1 MMALYHQNTTLLY
14 PNHRITSF
22 SARAKSNA
30 PPTPHGPRGDPSNP
44 RSISFTLL
52 DTNASCARCLASR
65 VCSTVVAID
74 DSVASSAL
82 GSPATAGACACIDPP
97 GSSRC
102 RNACRKTAAARFLF
116 SARTARLRAFSER
129 VVLGG
134 VPGAAGV
141 SAPSVASAG
150 AFVSCFVVAATGIAA
165 AAGAASSTVDTE
177 MSSRRQSFAS
187 RAA

>member
-1 MMALYHQNTTLLY
+1 MTFSAHHRRRSGWTLPRPSTITDDAGNSTVALYHQNTTLLY

-129 VVLGG
+129 VVLGL
-134 VPGAAGV
+134 
-141 SAPSVASAG
+141 SL
-150 AFVSCFVVAATGIAA
+150 IHI
-165 AAGAASSTVDTE
+165 
-177 MSSRRQSFAS
+177 
-187 RAA
+187 